1 MKYYILTM
9 FLLLQM
15 LFSEPFEGLTLITS
29 MGGGQNSSDTYL
41 IDNDENIINS
51 WSHSTGSA
59 SVGYLSRD
67 SILFLPSKLGGNGDG
82 PAGGLFKKIDW
93 DGNIIWEWM
102 MPVEICVPHHDITIL
117 PNENILAICEET
129 KTQEEA
135 LNAGLQGINGSMTLD
150 MVVEIQPIGN
160 NQANIVWE
168 WHFWDHLVQDRGL
181 QYTATYGEISDYP
194 ELLDINVNGNGNNQ
208 GINDWNHSNKI
219 SYNENFD
226 QIVLSCRHMNE
237 IYVIDHSTTTEEAA
251 DHTGGNQGK
260 GGDLLY
266 RWGNPQ
272 NYDRGNNSDQILN
285 AQHGI
290 NWISDGYPGE
300 GNFLV
305 YNNRHQTQPNRSAV
319 LEFDCI
325 ADENGSY
332 SIEDG
337 EPFGPET
344 YLWIYQADFFSNT
357 QSGAYRL
364 PNGNTLITVTNE
376 NDIFEVDLNG
386 VLQWHPGF
394 DIQCARALKYGFDY
408 FENDLLG
415 DINSDNQVN
424 ILDVIV
430 LVNIILEGAFDNLG
444 DINDDGILNVLDII
458 DLINIILN

>member
-1 MKYYILTM
+1 MKYYILTI
-9 FLLLQM
+9 FILSQIILAD
-15 LFSEPFEGLTLITS
+15 PFEGLTLITS

-41 IDNDENIINS
+41 VDNDGNTINS

-67 SILFLPSKLGGNGDG
+67 SVLFLPSKLGGNGDG

-93 DGNIIWEWM
+93 DGNVLWEWM
-102 MPVEICVPHHDITIL
+102 MPVEICVPHHDIAVL
-117 PNENILAICEET
+117 PNENILILCEET
-129 KTQEEA
+129 RTQQEA
-135 LNAGLQGINGSMTLD
+135 LNAGLEGINGPITLD
-150 MVVEIQPIGN
+150 MVVEIQPLGD
-160 NQANIVWE
+160 NQAEIIWE
-168 WHFWDHLVQDRGL
+168 WRFWDHLVQDRGP
-181 QYTATYGEISDYP
+181 QYTATYGEISDHP

-251 DHTGGNQGK
+251 GHTGGNQGK

-290 NWISDGYPGE
+290 NWIPDGYPGG

-305 YNNRHQTQPNRSAV
+305 YNNRHQTNPNRSAV

-325 ADENGSY
+325 ADENGFY
-332 SIEDG
+332 PIEDG
-337 EPFGPET
+337 QPFGPET
-344 YLWIYQADFFSNT
+344 YLWIYQDNFFSNT
-357 QSGAYRL
+357 QSGAHRL
-364 PNGNTLITVTNE
+364 PNGNTLVTVTNE

-386 VLQWHPGF
+386 VVQWYPEF
-394 DIQCARALKYGFDY
+394 NIQCARALKYGYDY
-408 FENDLLG
+408 FDNNILG
-415 DINSDNQVN
+415 DINSDDQINV
-424 ILDVIV
+424 LDVIIV
-430 LVNIILEGAFDNLG
+430 VNLILENSFNELG
-444 DINDDGILNVLDII
+444 DMNEDGILNILDII
-458 DLINIILN
+458 DLINLILD